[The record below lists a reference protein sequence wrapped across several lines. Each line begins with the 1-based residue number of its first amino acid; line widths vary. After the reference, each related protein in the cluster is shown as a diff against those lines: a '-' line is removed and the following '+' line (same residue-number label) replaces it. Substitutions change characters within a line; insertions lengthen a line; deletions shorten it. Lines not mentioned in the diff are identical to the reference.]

1 MTEYEMVGWHHPL
14 NGNEFEQD
22 SEVGDGQVSACSLV
36 ISVFSA
42 SCSEYDQPRDQ
53 CLISHVISA

>member
-22 SEVGDGQVSACSLV
+22 SEVGVGHGILACCSLW
-36 ISVFSA
+36 
-42 SCSEYDQPRDQ
+42 CPKELDTTE
-53 CLISHVISA
+53 LLK